1 MKARRRKTTKLKR
14 RKEPTAARGRSSSA
28 ADLQEQLDSR
38 TRELKEAQKKLA
50 QRSRALSEALAEQ
63 TATSKVL
70 QVISSSSGELEPVF
84 SAMMDNALRICEAKF
99 GMLLRHSG
107 DAFVAQTM
115 VGAPPALVDAL
126 LHKPFTPPP
135 ANPLGRMLR
144 TKQLVHSVDAT
155 SEDSKPLSAQLAGA
169 RSHIVVPMLKDN
181 ELVGA
186 ITIYR
191 QEVRPFTEKQIALV
205 QNFANQAVI
214 AIENTRL
221 LNELRES
228 LQQQTATANV
238 LKVISRSTFDL
249 QMVLDAL
256 ATSASR
262 LCGADTCAIWR
273 PSNDGFRLVSSYGLT
288 PEFKTHL
295 EGLSLRSTG
304 KSVVGR
310 CLTAGKT
317 LYVSDITKDP
327 DYAKRDLQEFG
338 GYRTLLC
345 APFLRDGAAIG
356 VLMIGTFEP
365 REFTDKQIE
374 LVTTFADQAVIAI
387 ENVRLFEAEQERT
400 RELTEALEQQTATSK
415 VLQVI
420 SSSPGELEPVFQT
433 ILANATRLCEARFAN
448 LVLLDG
454 DGFRRAAMHN
464 APAPYAEQWQRE
476 TWVRCMPGTAPDQIV
491 RTKKPLQ
498 ISDLQSEQE
507 LPPVKLGGARTLLGI
522 PMLKDGKV
530 IGIIWIYRQE
540 VRPFSDKQVKLVS
553 NFAAQAVI
561 AIDNARLL
569 NELRQRT
576 DDLSETLEQQ
586 TATSEVLRVIS
597 SSPGEL
603 EPVFQAMLANA
614 TRLCEAKFGNLYLY
628 EGGSVHVAASHNVPL
643 AVVAARSGRFQPH
656 PDGSLG
662 EALRTKQTVHA
673 DLAATRA
680 YAERHPMAV
689 ASVELGGVRTNV
701 VVPMLKD
708 DELIGA
714 ISVYRQEV
722 RPFTDKQVALLTSF
736 ANQAVIAIE
745 NARLLN
751 ELRESL
757 QQQTATA
764 DVLKVISSSP
774 GELEPVFQAMLE
786 NATRICEASFGNL
799 LLYEGDAFK
808 RVALHNAPQ
817 AWAADVERDPVVPR
831 SVDVLYRIADTK
843 QIVHV
848 ADFAMENPDAPIVRF
863 AGARTVLV
871 VPMLQDTDL
880 IGAIGIY
887 RQEVRPFTEK
897 QVELVSNFAAQAVI
911 AIENTR
917 LLNELRESLQ
927 QQMATA
933 EVLKVISRSTFDLQA
948 VLTTL
953 TESAARLCEADMA
966 GITRPVNGGFYYAT
980 NCNFPADWL
989 EYTKE
994 TPMKAGQ
1001 GSVVGRVLLQGKTIH
1016 LVDVL
1021 ADPDYSFLE
1030 QQKRAG
1036 YRTLLGVPLVR
1047 EGNPIGVLA
1056 LARKTVEPFT
1066 DKQIELVTTFADQ
1079 AVIAI
1084 ENVRLFD
1091 EIQDKS
1097 RQLAEASQHKSQFLA
1112 NMSHELRTPLNAIIG
1127 VTEMLREDAE
1137 ALKQDLEPLDRVLG
1151 AARHLLAL
1159 INDILDLSKIEAGR
1173 MELHLDTFPLVPV
1186 INDVAKTLEPMAT
1199 KNGNRLVV
1207 HCLADLGTMHADQ
1220 IRLRQ
1225 SLLNL
1230 VSNANKFTE
1239 KGTITIAAHQGREG
1253 SRDWLTLA
1261 VTDTGIGMT
1270 PEQMAKLF
1278 QEFSQASSA
1287 TASKYGGTG
1296 LGLAI
1301 SKRFCQMMGGDI
1313 TVESEPGRGSTF
1325 TIRLPRI
1332 VDAPKAFA

>member
-1 MKARRRKTTKLKR
+1 MKTRRRKTTKVKH
-14 RKEPTAARGRSSSA
+14 RKEPRAARRRGARDESLKQTLA
-28 ADLQEQLDSR
+28 KYR
-38 TRELKEAQKKLA
+38 RELKEALE
-50 QRSRALSEALAEQ
+50 RQ
-63 TATSKVL
+63 TATSEVL
-70 QVISSSSGELEPVF
+70 RVISSSPGELAPVF
-84 SAMMDNALRICEAKF
+84 EAMMGNAVRICDAKF
-99 GMLLRHSG
+99 GFMNRYDG
-107 DAFVAQTM
+107 DTWKIAAVHGAAPAYTEYLQQRGYKRPGPETVVAR
-115 VGAPPALVDAL
+115 VA
-126 LHKPFTPPP
+126 
-135 ANPLGRMLR
+135 R
-144 TKQLVHSVDAT
+144 TKQMVHIADLAASRGYAERDAVVVAAVELGGVRT
-155 SEDSKPLSAQLAGA
+155 LLG
-169 RSHIVVPMLKDN
+169 VPMLKED
-181 ELVGA
+181 ELIGA
-186 ITIYR
+186 ILLYR
-191 QEVRPFTEKQIALV
+191 QEVLPFTEKQIELV
-205 QNFANQAVI
+205 TNFANQAVI
-214 AIENTRL
+214 AIENVRL
-221 LNELRES
+221 LNELRQRTDDLSES
-228 LQQQTATANV
+228 LQQQTATADV
-238 LKVISRSTFDL
+238 LKVISRSTFEL
-249 QMVLDAL
+249 QTVLNAL
-256 ATSASR
+256 VESAAR
-262 LCGADTCAIWR
+262 LCEADMAGILR
-273 PSNDGFRLVSSYGLT
+273 PKGEFFQFAASYGYTAEYQAYMEKHPVPVAAGTAAGRAVLKGRT
-288 PEFKTHL
+288 VHIPDVHADPEYKVT
-295 EGLSLRSTG
+295 ERTR
-304 KSVVGR
+304 VG
-310 CLTAGKT
+310 G
-317 LYVSDITKDP
+317 I
-327 DYAKRDLQEFG
+327 
-338 GYRTLLC
+338 RTLLGV
-345 APFLRDGAAIG
+345 PLLREGVPIG
-356 VLMIGTFEP
+356 VIVLQRNTMRP
-365 REFTDKQIE
+365 FTNKQIE
-374 LVTTFADQAVIAI
+374 LVSTFADQAVIAI

-400 RELTEALEQQTATSK
+400 RELTEALEQQTATSE

-498 ISDLQSEQE
+498 ITDLQSQQQ

-745 NARLLN
+745 NVRLLN

-764 DVLKVISSSP
+764 DVLKVIS
-774 GELEPVFQAMLE
+774 
-786 NATRICEASFGNL
+786 
-799 LLYEGDAFK
+799 
-808 RVALHNAPQ
+808 
-817 AWAADVERDPVVPR
+817 
-831 SVDVLYRIADTK
+831 
-843 QIVHV
+843 
-848 ADFAMENPDAPIVRF
+848 
-863 AGARTVLV
+863 
-871 VPMLQDTDL
+871 
-880 IGAIGIY
+880 
-887 RQEVRPFTEK
+887 
-897 QVELVSNFAAQAVI
+897 
-911 AIENTR
+911 
-917 LLNELRESLQ
+917 
-927 QQMATA
+927 
-933 EVLKVISRSTFDLQA
+933 RSTFDLKV
-948 VLTTL
+948 VLNTL
-953 TESAARLCEADMA
+953 VESAARLCEADQA
-966 GITRPVNGGFYYAT
+966 VIGRPKGATYYFEASYGFSPTFAE
-980 NCNFPADWL
+980 FVASHPAQID
-989 EYTKE
+989 
-994 TPMKAGQ
+994 
-1001 GSVVGRVLLQGKTIH
+1001 GSSVSGRVLFERRIVH
-1016 LVDVL
+1016 IPDVL
-1021 ADPDYSFLE
+1021 TDPEYTYGAREIGGF
-1030 QQKRAG
+1030 
-1036 YRTLLGVPLVR
+1036 RTLLGVPLLR
-1047 EGNPIGVLA
+1047 EGAPIGVITLSRN
-1056 LARKTVEPFT
+1056 LVRPFT
-1066 DKQIELVTTFADQ
+1066 DRQIELVVTFADQ

-1127 VTEMLREDAE
+1127 VSEMLREDAE
-1137 ALKQDLEPLDRVLG
+1137 ALKQDTEPLDRVLG
-1151 AARHLLAL
+1151 AGRHLLAL

-1173 MELHLDTFPLVPV
+1173 MELHLETFSLVPV
-1186 INDVAKTLEPMAT
+1186 IKDVAKTIEPMAT
-1199 KNGNRLVV
+1199 KNDNRLVID
-1207 HCLADLGTMHADQ
+1207 CPASLGTIHADQ
-1220 IRLRQ
+1220 TRFRQ

-1230 VSNANKFTE
+1230 ASNANKFTE
-1239 KGTITIAAHQGREG
+1239 KGTITIAAHQEQENG
-1253 SRDWLTLA
+1253 RDWIKLA
-1261 VTDTGIGMT
+1261 VADTGIGMT
-1270 PEQMAKLF
+1270 PEQMGKLF

-1301 SKRFCQMMGGDI
+1301 SRRFCQMMGGDI
-1313 TVESEPGRGSTF
+1313 TVESEPSRGSTF

-1332 VDAPKAFA
+1332 VEVPKEVAGAQPAPTR